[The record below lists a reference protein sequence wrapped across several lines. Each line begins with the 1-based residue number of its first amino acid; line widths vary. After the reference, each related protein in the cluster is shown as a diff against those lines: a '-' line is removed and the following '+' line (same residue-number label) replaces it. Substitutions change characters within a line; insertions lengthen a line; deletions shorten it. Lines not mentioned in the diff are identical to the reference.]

1 MASLQQNLVW
11 ARLDL
16 LDAQT
21 NLALVRKHRSA
32 PGLAHKAAVVLF
44 FRALD
49 RAWEAQ
55 CMAEGTFHA

>member
-1 MASLQQNLVW
+1 MASLQHNLLR

-16 LDAQT
+16 LNAQT
-21 NLALVRKHRSA
+21 NLALVRKHKTAPYHAHRMAESA
-32 PGLAHKAAVVLF
+32 L

>member
-1 MASLQQNLVW
+1 MASLQHNLLR

-16 LDAQT
+16 LNAQT
-21 NLALVRKHRSA
+21 NLALVRKHKTA
-32 PGLAHKAAVVLF
+32 PGLAHKAAVILF